1 MPVPRF
7 HPWGNLPPRVERT
20 EAGKGR
26 SLLVVEDEP
35 SVRSVLAAMLRD
47 TGIDAAF
54 AGNAEEA
61 LEVLG
66 GCDFDVVLSDVRMPG
81 RSGHELVTE
90 ARLLRP
96 DTPILLMTGFGS
108 IDSAVEAMRVGAF
121 DYLTKPLR
129 RRPLLEALERAFEQR
144 ERAARRGARGQEGP
158 GLIGSSPALQEI
170 TAFIDK
176 IADTAS
182 NVLITGASGTGKE
195 LVART
200 IHARSA
206 RGDAPFVPINC
217 TAIPEG
223 LLESELFGHVRG
235 AFTGA
240 ISARKGLFEE
250 ADGGTLFL
258 DEIGDMGLG
267 LQSKLLRVLQEREVR
282 PVGGSRS
289 TRVDVRI
296 VAATHRDLRSQIE
309 AGSFR
314 VDLFYRLNVIP
325 IHIPPLRERPEDV
338 RDLAEH
344 FTRMKSGGVASVEPA
359 ALDRLAAMPWE
370 GNVRELENAIERA
383 LAIGNGKSIRA
394 EDIVPEEPASAD
406 APVVNGDVFQTLV
419 EQRVSLRDIEERM
432 IEETLKATGGNKVE
446 AARILGISRRTLY
459 RRGVPPSDRDS

>member
-1 MPVPRF
+1 MLVF
-7 HPWGNLPPRVERT
+7 HPWGNLTPELERA
-20 EAGKGR
+20 EAGKER

-35 SVRSVLAAMLRD
+35 AVRSVLGAMLRG
-47 TGIDAAF
+47 TGIDSAF
-54 AGNAEEA
+54 AGDAEEA

-66 GCDFDVVLSDVRMPG
+66 ERDFDVVLSDVRMPG

-144 ERAARRGARGQEGP
+144 ERAARRGARGPGDDGFP

-170 TAFIDK
+170 KAFIDK

-182 NVLITGASGTGKE
+182 NVLVTGASGTGKE
-195 LVART
+195 LVAST

-206 RGDAPFVPINC
+206 RSDAPFVPINC

-223 LLESELFGHVRG
+223 LLESELFGHVKG

-240 ISARKGLFEE
+240 VSTRKGLFEE

-258 DEIGDMGLG
+258 DEIGDMGIE

-338 RDLAEH
+338 RELAQH
-344 FTRMKSGGVASVEPA
+344 FARVKSGGRATVEPA

-383 LAIGNGKSIRA
+383 LAIGSGEQIRPQ
-394 EDIVPEEPASAD
+394 DIVPEEPAVSEVPLSD
-406 APVVNGDVFQTLV
+406 GDVFQTLV
-419 EQRVSLRDIEERM
+419 ERRVSLRDIEERM

-459 RRGVPPSDRDS
+459 RRGAGDRDD

>member
-1 MPVPRF
+1 MLDF
-7 HPWGNLPPRVERT
+7 HPWGSLTPRVERA
-20 EAGKGR
+20 EADKGR

-35 SVRSVLAAMLRD
+35 AVRSVLAAMLRD
-47 TGIDAAF
+47 TGIDSAF
-54 AGNAEEA
+54 AGDAEEA

-66 GCDFDVVLSDVRMPG
+66 ERDFGVVLSDVRMPG

-144 ERAARRGARGQEGP
+144 ERVARRGARGGAGDDGP

-182 NVLITGASGTGKE
+182 NVLVTGASGTGKE

-206 RGDAPFVPINC
+206 RSDAPFVPINC

-223 LLESELFGHVRG
+223 LLESELFGHVKG

-240 ISARKGLFEE
+240 VNARKGLFEE

-258 DEIGDMGLG
+258 DEIGDMGIE

-282 PVGGSRS
+282 PVGGSQT

-338 RDLAEH
+338 RALAVH
-344 FTRMKSGGVASVEPA
+344 FAKLKSGGMATVDPA

-370 GNVRELENAIERA
+370 GNVRELENVIERA
-383 LAIGNGKSIRA
+383 LAIGSGDCIRPQ
-394 EDIVPEEPASAD
+394 DIVPEEPSTSG
-406 APVVNGDVFQTLV
+406 APVSEEDVFQTLV
-419 EQRVSLRDIEERM
+419 ERRVSLRDIEERM

-459 RRGVPPSDRDS
+459 RRGAGDRED